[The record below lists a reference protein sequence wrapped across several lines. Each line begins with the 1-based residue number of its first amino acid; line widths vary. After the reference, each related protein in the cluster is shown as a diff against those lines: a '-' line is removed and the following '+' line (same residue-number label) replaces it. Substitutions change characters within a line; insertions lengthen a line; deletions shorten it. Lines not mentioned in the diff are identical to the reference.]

1 MDTEKMQEHID
12 RTFHNHGDILI
23 KVFSI
28 LVALLLLG
36 LWFLATSQSAFQIPS
51 SDIQQNI
58 Q

>member
-1 MDTEKMQEHID
+1 MQEHID